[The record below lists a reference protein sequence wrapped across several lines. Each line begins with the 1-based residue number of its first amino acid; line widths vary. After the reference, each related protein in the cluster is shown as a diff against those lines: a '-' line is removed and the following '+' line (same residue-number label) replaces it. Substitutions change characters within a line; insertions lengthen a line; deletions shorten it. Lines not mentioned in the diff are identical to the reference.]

1 MSAEPAAPAAAPTG
15 QLEHRGVRA
24 VQHLL
29 EHAPASGALALWMR
43 HCDLMSEERPPGLAR
58 GLDDLA
64 APVFTDG
71 RTVYYR
77 EAFSDLP
84 LAEQAGWVAHAMLHL
99 ALRHV
104 PRFEALR
111 RRLGDVDLDLYNR
124 CADAIVNAALSPLEW
139 LALPEG
145 SLSLEG
151 IVHDVL
157 GLDQTREAALLEWD
171 VERLYRAI
179 DDRGPPGRAG
189 RQRKGARSRE
199 GGARSGA
206 AAARRDGAGRG
217 PAPRGDDG
225 AGDDD
230 RLERPDGLRSG
241 RMRQLGGGLSDLA
254 PGVSAGEPP
263 EEEALAAREWAE
275 RLRRAAAGD
284 GPFSLVRGLMA
295 DLPRERTPWEQVL
308 RTRLARGLSRRP
320 DLSWSRPARSWLAN
334 QGRVG
339 PGRRLPWEPGM
350 TGSRR
355 VPRLALVIDTS
366 GSIGD
371 ELLARFARE
380 VQAIVRRLEAALVV
394 VVGDCAVRRV
404 MRFEPGRADLRELQ
418 AAGGGGTDFTPLLL
432 EAERQGP
439 DLIVVLTDLDGP
451 ARHRPTMPV
460 IWAVPQAEAA
470 RPEPFGLKLVL
481 E

>member
-1 MSAEPAAPAAAPTG
+1 MLMAAEPPPPSAQPAG

-43 HCDLMSEERPPGLAR
+43 HRDLQGEEPPLGLAR
-58 GLDDLA
+58 SLGQLA

-71 RTVYYR
+71 RTLYYR
-77 EAFSDLP
+77 EAFGDLP

-104 PRFEALR
+104 PRFDALQ

-124 CADAIVNAALSPLEW
+124 CADAIVNAALSPLGW
-139 LALPEG
+139 LVLPEG
-145 SLSLEG
+145 SVSLEG
-151 IVHDVL
+151 IVHEVL

-171 VERLYRAI
+171 VERLYRAV
-179 DDRGPPGRAG
+179 DDRGPPERPGR
-189 RQRKGARSRE
+189 RRKGAGSRAA
-199 GGARSGA
+199 GARA
-206 AAARRDGAGRG
+206 GAGRG
-217 PAPRGDDG
+217 RAQRGDDQG
-225 AGDDD
+225 AGDED

-241 RMRQLGGGLSDLA
+241 RMRQFGGGLNDLV
-254 PGVSAGEPP
+254 PGTIAGEPP
-263 EEEALAAREWAE
+263 EDEALAAREWAE

-380 VQAIVRRLEAALVV
+380 VQAIVRRLESALVV

-404 MRFEPGRADLRELQ
+404 VRFEPGRADLRELQ
-418 AAGGGGTDFTPLLL
+418 AAGGGGTDFSPLLM
-432 EAERQGP
+432 EAERQRP

-451 ARHRPTMPV
+451 AHHRPSVPV
-460 IWAVPQAEAA
+460 IWTVPQAEAA
-470 RPEPFGLKLVL
+470 RPEPFGLKLVID
-481 E
+481 

>member
-1 MSAEPAAPAAAPTG
+1 MSGEPAPAAAARAG

-43 HCDLMSEERPPGLAR
+43 HCDLRGEERPPGSAR

-77 EAFSDLP
+77 DAFGDLP

-104 PRFEALR
+104 PRFDALQ

-124 CADAIVNAALSPLEW
+124 CADAIVNAALAPLGW

-145 SLSLEG
+145 SVSLEG
-151 IVHDVL
+151 IVHEVL

-179 DDRGPPGRAG
+179 DDRGPPERVGR
-189 RQRKGARSRE
+189 RRKGARNAGSRV
-199 GGARSGA
+199 GA
-206 AAARRDGAGRG
+206 AAARRAGAGRG
-217 PAPRGDDG
+217 RAQRDDG
-225 AGDDD
+225 DGADDDD
-230 RLERPDGLRSG
+230 RLERQDGLRSG
-241 RMRQLGGGLSDLA
+241 RMRQLGGGLNDLVA
-254 PGVSAGEPP
+254 GTAAGEPP
-263 EEEALAAREWAE
+263 EDEALAAREWAE

-380 VQAIVRRLEAALVV
+380 VQAIVRRLESALVV

-404 MRFEPGRADLRELQ
+404 VRFEPGRADLRELQ
-418 AAGGGGTDFTPLLL
+418 AAGGGGTDFSPLLM
-432 EAERQGP
+432 EAERQRP

-451 ARHRPTMPV
+451 AHHRPSMPV

-470 RPEPFGLKLVL
+470 RPEPFGLKLVID
-481 E
+481 